1 MVSAQMRLLAAT
13 ATTLILSLALAVP
26 AFANDNGEGL
36 MGETTDR
43 VVTFIC
49 LGIIVGIALL
59 VTVLSIVQGHLDKR
73 KEQRKAAELRRR
85 VGW

>member
-1 MVSAQMRLLAAT
+1 MVSTRMRLLSAAAT
-13 ATTLILSLALAVP
+13 VILSLALAAP

-36 MGETTDR
+36 VGETTDR
-43 VVTFIC
+43 MVTFIC
-49 LGIIVGIALL
+49 LGVIVGIALL
-59 VTVLSIVQGHLDKR
+59 VTILSIIQGSLDKR

>member
-26 AFANDNGEGL
+26 AFASDNGEGL
-36 MGETTDR
+36 LGETTDR
-43 VVTFIC
+43 LVTFIC
-49 LGIIVGIALL
+49 LGIVVGIALL
-59 VTVLSIVQGHLDKR
+59 VTVLSILQGHLDKR
-73 KEQRKAAELRRR
+73 KEQRKAAELRRS